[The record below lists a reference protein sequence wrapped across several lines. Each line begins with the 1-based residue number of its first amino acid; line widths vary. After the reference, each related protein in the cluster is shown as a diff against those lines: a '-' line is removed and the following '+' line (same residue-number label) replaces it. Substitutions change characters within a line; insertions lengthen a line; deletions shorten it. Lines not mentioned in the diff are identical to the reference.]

1 MADSFIDQYK
11 RVEKLCGDML
21 GVPEH
26 GVTAYIEQMEA
37 TPAGESSAAG
47 WKEDYKKLKHCR
59 WARNRI
65 VHDPGCTQ
73 ENTCEPGDLEWLT
86 EFGRRLMGQDD
97 PLARFRKAELSRRGA
112 ARGTT
117 KAGTSNGSGGTY
129 QNSRS
134 SRRNG
139 QYGKNNGNR
148 YERRLK
154 RKCRR
159 VLRQIIFWVICAVIL
174 YILYRTG
181 IADRIR

>member
-1 MADSFIDQYK
+1 
-11 RVEKLCGDML
+11 ML
-21 GVPEH
+21 GVSEH

-37 TPAGESSAAG
+37 TPAGEYSAAG

-65 VHDPGCTQ
+65 VHEPGCTQ
-73 ENTCEPGDLEWLT
+73 ENTCDPGDLEWLT

-97 PLARFRKAELSRRGA
+97 PLARFRKAELSRRA
-112 ARGTT
+112 TARGTT
-117 KAGTSNGSGGTY
+117 GSGTSGGTC

-159 VLRQIIFWVICAVIL
+159 VLRQIIFWVICGVIL
-174 YILYRTG
+174 YILYRMG